1 LSHGTVLKISIEFL
15 ETPSSVIIESEPCE
29 VWGQC
34 PEWLFPKGIYTQR
47 GHFMKLIL
55 QIIFMPYK
63 LFLLLKLRRAEAKL
77 EKIEAEIVDW
87 LIINDRIQSRIR
99 ELALEQAELN

>member
-1 LSHGTVLKISIEFL
+1 VNLARSGGSAQNGYSRKGFTQ
-15 ETPSSVIIESEPCE
+15 SED
-29 VWGQC
+29 
-34 PEWLFPKGIYTQR
+34 I
-47 GHFMKLIL
+47 MKLIL